1 MTGLAVLLA
10 VVFLYGLVS
19 RRLEGSVVTA
29 PMSFVAAGVVLGPA
43 ALGLV
48 EIDLENETVLLVA
61 EFALALLLFTDAT
74 RVNLNALGSPPH
86 LPARLLGIGMPL
98 TIVLGT
104 IAAALVLPGLSLWES
119 AIVAT
124 VLAPTDAAL
133 GQAVVSDERVPVTV
147 RRSLNVEAGL
157 NDGLSVPFLALFIA
171 LALAEEEA
179 LMGGRW
185 ILFALQQ
192 VGFGVLVGALVGAS
206 GAWLVRESIRRGWIS
221 DTFERL
227 ALLALALLAY
237 ALAGLMGGNG
247 FIAAFAGGLCAGPFL
262 RGIGERAVGFA
273 DAEGQLLNAAV
284 FFALGAVAI
293 PLLLDG
299 MDLMVALYAGLSLSV
314 VRMLPV
320 AIALLGTRLR
330 GVSVLFMG
338 WFGPRGLASII
349 LGLVFLE
356 EAVSLPASAEIS
368 TVVAAAVL
376 LSVLLHGL
384 TSSPLSTLYARS
396 AATMPPTV
404 PEQTPHP
411 ENVVAR
417 EAKRW

>member
-10 VVFLYGLVS
+10 VVFLYGLIS

-29 PMSFVAAGVVLGPA
+29 PMTFVAAGMVLGPA

-48 EIDLENETVLLVA
+48 NFDLENETVLLVA

-74 RVNLNALGSPPH
+74 RVDLRALGSPPH
-86 LPARLLGIGMPL
+86 LPARLLGVGMPL
-98 TIVLGT
+98 TIVLGAV
-104 IAAALVLPGLSLWES
+104 AAALVLPGLSFWEA
-119 AIVAT
+119 AIVAA

-133 GQAVVSDERVPVTV
+133 GQAVVSDERVPATV

-179 LMGGRW
+179 LTGRRW

-192 VGFGVLVGALVGAS
+192 IGFGVLVGALVGVS
-206 GAWLVRESIRRGWIS
+206 GAWLVREAIRWGWIS

-237 ALAGLMGGNG
+237 ALAGLAGGNG

-284 FFALGAVAI
+284 FFTFGAVAI
-293 PLLLDG
+293 PLLLDE
-299 MDLMVALYAGLSLSV
+299 MDLSVALYAGLSLSV
-314 VRMLPV
+314 IRMLPV
-320 AIALLGTRLR
+320 GIALLGTRLR

-356 EAVSLPASAEIS
+356 EAASLSASVEIS
-368 TVVAAAVL
+368 TVVAATVL

-384 TSSPLSTLYARS
+384 TSSPLSMLYARS
-396 AATMPPTV
+396 AATMSPAA
-404 PEQTPHP
+404 PEQMSHP
-411 ENVVAR
+411 ENTAAQEAR
-417 EAKRW
+417 R

>member
-10 VVFLYGLVS
+10 VVFLYGLIS
-19 RRLEGSVVTA
+19 RRLEGSVITA
-29 PMSFVAAGVVLGPA
+29 PMSFVAAGMVLGPA

-48 EIDLENETVLLVA
+48 NFDLENEAVLLVA

-74 RVNLNALGSPPH
+74 RVDLRALNSPPH
-86 LPARLLGIGMPL
+86 LPARLLGVGMPL
-98 TIVLGT
+98 TIVLGAV
-104 IAAALVLPGLSLWES
+104 AAALVLPGLSFWEA
-119 AIVAT
+119 AIVAA

-133 GQAVVSDERVPVTV
+133 GQAVVSDERVPATV

-179 LMGGRW
+179 LTGGQW
-185 ILFALQQ
+185 ILFPLQQ
-192 VGFGVLVGALVGAS
+192 IGFGVLVGALVGAS
-206 GAWLVRESIRRGWIS
+206 GAWLVREAIRWGWIS

-237 ALAGLMGGNG
+237 ALAGFVGGNG

-284 FFALGAVAI
+284 FFTFGAVAI
-293 PLLLDG
+293 PFILDE
-299 MDLMVALYAGLSLSV
+299 MDLSVAIYAGLSLSV
-314 VRMLPV
+314 IRMLPV
-320 AIALLGTRLR
+320 GIALLGTRLR

-356 EAVSLPASAEIS
+356 ESASLSASVEIS
-368 TVVAAAVL
+368 TVVAATVL

-396 AATMPPTV
+396 AATMSPAA
-404 PEQTPHP
+404 PEQMSHP
-411 ENVVAR
+411 ENTAGQEAR
-417 EAKRW
+417 R

>member
-1 MTGLAVLLA
+1 MTSLAVLLA
-10 VVFLYGLVS
+10 VVFLYGLIS

-29 PMSFVAAGVVLGPA
+29 PMTFVAAGMVLGPA

-48 EIDLENETVLLVA
+48 NFDLENETVLLVA

-74 RVNLNALGSPPH
+74 RVDLRALGSPPH
-86 LPARLLGIGMPL
+86 LPARLLGVGMPL
-98 TIVLGT
+98 TIVLGAV
-104 IAAALVLPGLSLWES
+104 AAALVLPGLSFWEA
-119 AIVAT
+119 AIVAA

-133 GQAVVSDERVPVTV
+133 GQAVVSDERVPATV

-179 LMGGRW
+179 LTGGRW

-192 VGFGVLVGALVGAS
+192 IGFGVLVGALVGVS
-206 GAWLVRESIRRGWIS
+206 GAWLVREAIRWGWIS

-237 ALAGLMGGNG
+237 VLAGLAGGNG

-284 FFALGAVAI
+284 FFTFGAVAI
-293 PLLLDG
+293 PLLLDE
-299 MDLMVALYAGLSLSV
+299 MDLSVALYAGLSLSV
-314 VRMLPV
+314 IRMLPV
-320 AIALLGTRLR
+320 GIALLGTRLR

-356 EAVSLPASAEIS
+356 EAASLSASVEIS
-368 TVVAAAVL
+368 TVVAATVL

-384 TSSPLSTLYARS
+384 TSSPLSMLYARS
-396 AATMPPTV
+396 AATMSPAA
-404 PEQTPHP
+404 PEQMSHP
-411 ENVVAR
+411 ENTAGQEAR
-417 EAKRW
+417 R

>member
-10 VVFLYGLVS
+10 VVFLYGLIS

-29 PMSFVAAGVVLGPA
+29 PMSFVAAGMVLGPA

-48 EIDLENETVLLVA
+48 NFDLENETVLLVA

-74 RVNLNALGSPPH
+74 RVDLRALGSPPH
-86 LPARLLGIGMPL
+86 LPARLLGVGMPL
-98 TIVLGT
+98 TIVLGAV
-104 IAAALVLPGLSLWES
+104 AAALVLPGLSFWEA
-119 AIVAT
+119 AIVAA

-133 GQAVVSDERVPVTV
+133 GQAVVSDERVPATV

-179 LMGGRW
+179 LTGGRW

-192 VGFGVLVGALVGAS
+192 IGFGVLVGALVGVS
-206 GAWLVRESIRRGWIS
+206 GAWLVREAIRWGWIS

-237 ALAGLMGGNG
+237 VLAGLAGGNG

-284 FFALGAVAI
+284 FFTFGAVAI
-293 PLLLDG
+293 PLLLDE
-299 MDLMVALYAGLSLSV
+299 MDLSVALYAGLSLSV
-314 VRMLPV
+314 IRMLPV
-320 AIALLGTRLR
+320 GIALLGTRLR

-356 EAVSLPASAEIS
+356 EAASLSASVEIS
-368 TVVAAAVL
+368 TVVAATVL

-396 AATMPPTV
+396 AATMSPAA
-404 PEQTPHP
+404 PEQMSHP
-411 ENVVAR
+411 ENTAAQEAR
-417 EAKRW
+417 R

>member
-10 VVFLYGLVS
+10 VVFLYGLIS

-29 PMSFVAAGVVLGPA
+29 PMSFVAAGMVLGPA

-48 EIDLENETVLLVA
+48 NFDLENETVLLVA

-74 RVNLNALGSPPH
+74 RVDLRALGSPPH
-86 LPARLLGIGMPL
+86 LPARLLGVGMPL
-98 TIVLGT
+98 TIVLGAV
-104 IAAALVLPGLSLWES
+104 AAALVLPGLSFWEA
-119 AIVAT
+119 AIVAA

-133 GQAVVSDERVPVTV
+133 GQAVVSDERVPATV

-179 LMGGRW
+179 LTGGRW

-192 VGFGVLVGALVGAS
+192 IGFGVLVGALVGAS
-206 GAWLVRESIRRGWIS
+206 GAWLVREAIRWGWIS

-237 ALAGLMGGNG
+237 ALSGLAGGNG

-284 FFALGAVAI
+284 FFTFGAVAI
-293 PLLLDG
+293 PLLLDE
-299 MDLMVALYAGLSLSV
+299 MDLSVAIYAGLSLSV
-314 VRMLPV
+314 IRMLPV
-320 AIALLGTRLR
+320 GIALLGTRLR

-356 EAVSLPASAEIS
+356 GSASLLASVEIS
-368 TVVAAAVL
+368 TVVAATVL

-396 AATMPPTV
+396 AATMSPAA
-404 PEQTPHP
+404 PEQMSHP
-411 ENVVAR
+411 ENTPRQEAR
-417 EAKRW
+417 R

>member
-1 MTGLAVLLA
+1 MTSLAVLLA
-10 VVFLYGLVS
+10 VVFLYGLIS
-19 RRLEGSVVTA
+19 RRLEGSVITA
-29 PMSFVAAGVVLGPA
+29 PMSFVAAGMVLGPA

-48 EIDLENETVLLVA
+48 NFDLENETVLLVA

-74 RVNLNALGSPPH
+74 RVDLRALNSPPH
-86 LPARLLGIGMPL
+86 LPARLLGVGMPL
-98 TIVLGT
+98 TIVLGAV
-104 IAAALVLPGLSLWES
+104 AAALVLPGLSFWEA
-119 AIVAT
+119 AIVAA

-133 GQAVVSDERVPVTV
+133 GQAVVSDERVPATV

-179 LMGGRW
+179 LTGGQW
-185 ILFALQQ
+185 ILFPLQQ
-192 VGFGVLVGALVGAS
+192 IGFGVLVGALVGAS
-206 GAWLVRESIRRGWIS
+206 GAWLVREAIRWGWIS

-237 ALAGLMGGNG
+237 ALAGLAGGNG

-284 FFALGAVAI
+284 FFTFGAVAI
-293 PLLLDG
+293 PFILDE
-299 MDLMVALYAGLSLSV
+299 MDLSVAIYAGLSLSV
-314 VRMLPV
+314 IRMLPV
-320 AIALLGTRLR
+320 GIALLGTRLR

-356 EAVSLPASAEIS
+356 ESASLSASVEIS
-368 TVVAAAVL
+368 TVVAATVL

-396 AATMPPTV
+396 AATMSPAA
-404 PEQTPHP
+404 PEQMSHP
-411 ENVVAR
+411 ENTAGQEAR
-417 EAKRW
+417 R

>member
-10 VVFLYGLVS
+10 VVFLYGLIS

-29 PMSFVAAGVVLGPA
+29 PMSFVAAGMVLGPA

-48 EIDLENETVLLVA
+48 NLDLENETVLLVA

-74 RVNLNALGSPPH
+74 RVDLRALGSPPH
-86 LPARLLGIGMPL
+86 LPARLLGVGMPL
-98 TIVLGT
+98 TIVLGAV
-104 IAAALVLPGLSLWES
+104 AAALVLPGLSFWEA
-119 AIVAT
+119 AIVAA

-133 GQAVVSDERVPVTV
+133 GQAVVSDERVPATV

-179 LMGGRW
+179 LTGGRW

-192 VGFGVLVGALVGAS
+192 IGFGVLVGALVGVS
-206 GAWLVRESIRRGWIS
+206 GAWLVREAIRWGWIS

-237 ALAGLMGGNG
+237 ALAGLAGGNG

-284 FFALGAVAI
+284 FFTFGAVAI
-293 PLLLDG
+293 PLLLDE
-299 MDLMVALYAGLSLSV
+299 MDLSVALYAGLSLSV
-314 VRMLPV
+314 IRMLPV
-320 AIALLGTRLR
+320 GIALLGTRLR

-356 EAVSLPASAEIS
+356 EAASLSASVEIS
-368 TVVAAAVL
+368 TVVAATVL

-396 AATMPPTV
+396 AATMSPAA
-404 PEQTPHP
+404 PEQMSHP
-411 ENVVAR
+411 ENTAGQEAR
-417 EAKRW
+417 R

>member
-10 VVFLYGLVS
+10 VVFLYGLIS

-29 PMSFVAAGVVLGPA
+29 PMSFVAAGMVLGPA

-48 EIDLENETVLLVA
+48 NFDLENETVLLVA

-74 RVNLNALGSPPH
+74 RVDLRALGSPPH
-86 LPARLLGIGMPL
+86 LPARLLGVGMPL
-98 TIVLGT
+98 TIVLGAV
-104 IAAALVLPGLSLWES
+104 AAALVLPGLSFWEA

-133 GQAVVSDERVPVTV
+133 GQAVVSDERVPATV

-179 LMGGRW
+179 LTGGRW

-192 VGFGVLVGALVGAS
+192 IGFGVLVGALVGAS
-206 GAWLVRESIRRGWIS
+206 GAWLVREAIRWGWIS

-237 ALAGLMGGNG
+237 ALAGLAGGNG

-284 FFALGAVAI
+284 FLAFGAVAI
-293 PLLLDG
+293 PLLLDE
-299 MDLMVALYAGLSLSV
+299 MDLSVALYAGLSLSV
-314 VRMLPV
+314 IRMLPV
-320 AIALLGTRLR
+320 GIALLGTRLR

-356 EAVSLPASAEIS
+356 EAASLSASVEIS
-368 TVVAAAVL
+368 TVVAATVL

-396 AATMPPTV
+396 AATMSPAA
-404 PEQTPHP
+404 PEQMSHP
-411 ENVVAR
+411 ENTPGQEAR
-417 EAKRW
+417 R

>member
-1 MTGLAVLLA
+1 MTGLAVLLT
-10 VVFLYGLVS
+10 VVFFYGLIS

-29 PMSFVAAGVVLGPA
+29 PMTFVAAGMVLGPA

-48 EIDLENETVLLVA
+48 NFDLENETVLLVA

-74 RVNLNALGSPPH
+74 RVDLRALGSPPH
-86 LPARLLGIGMPL
+86 LPARLLGVGMPL
-98 TIVLGT
+98 TIVLGAV
-104 IAAALVLPGLSLWES
+104 AAALVLPGLSFWEA
-119 AIVAT
+119 AIVAA

-133 GQAVVSDERVPVTV
+133 GQAVVSDERVPATV

-157 NDGLSVPFLALFIA
+157 NGGLSVPFLALFIA
-171 LALAEEEA
+171 LALAEEEV
-179 LMGGRW
+179 LTGGRW

-192 VGFGVLVGALVGAS
+192 IGFGVLVGALVGVS
-206 GAWLVRESIRRGWIS
+206 GAWLVREAIRWGWIS

-237 ALAGLMGGNG
+237 ALAGLAGGNG

-262 RGIGERAVGFA
+262 RGIEERAVGFA

-284 FFALGAVAI
+284 FFTFGAVAI
-293 PLLLDG
+293 PLLLDE
-299 MDLMVALYAGLSLSV
+299 MDLSVALYAGLSLSV
-314 VRMLPV
+314 IRMLPV
-320 AIALLGTRLR
+320 GIALLGTRLR

-356 EAVSLPASAEIS
+356 EAASLSASVEIS
-368 TVVAAAVL
+368 TVVAATVL

-396 AATMPPTV
+396 AATMSPAA
-404 PEQTPHP
+404 PEQMSHP
-411 ENVVAR
+411 ANTAAQEAR
-417 EAKRW
+417 R

>member
-10 VVFLYGLVS
+10 VVFLYGLIS
-19 RRLEGSVVTA
+19 RRLEGSVITA
-29 PMSFVAAGVVLGPA
+29 PMSFVAAGMVLGPA

-48 EIDLENETVLLVA
+48 NFDLENETVLLVA

-74 RVNLNALGSPPH
+74 RVDLRALGSPPH
-86 LPARLLGIGMPL
+86 LPARLLGVGMPL
-98 TIVLGT
+98 TIVLGAV
-104 IAAALVLPGLSLWES
+104 AAALVLPGLSFWEA
-119 AIVAT
+119 AIVAA

-133 GQAVVSDERVPVTV
+133 GQAVVSDERVPATV

-179 LMGGRW
+179 LTGGQW
-185 ILFALQQ
+185 ILFPLQQ
-192 VGFGVLVGALVGAS
+192 IGFGVLVGALVGAS
-206 GAWLVRESIRRGWIS
+206 GAWLVREAIRWGWIS

-237 ALAGLMGGNG
+237 ALAGLVGGNG

-284 FFALGAVAI
+284 FFTFGAVAI
-293 PLLLDG
+293 PFILDE
-299 MDLMVALYAGLSLSV
+299 MDLSVAIYAGLSLSV
-314 VRMLPV
+314 IRMLPV
-320 AIALLGTRLR
+320 GIALLGTRLR

-356 EAVSLPASAEIS
+356 ESASLSASVEIS
-368 TVVAAAVL
+368 TVVAATVL

-396 AATMPPTV
+396 AATMSPAA
-404 PEQTPHP
+404 PEQMSHP
-411 ENVVAR
+411 ENTAGQEAR
-417 EAKRW
+417 R

>member
-10 VVFLYGLVS
+10 VVFLYGLIS
-19 RRLEGSVVTA
+19 RRLEGSVITA
-29 PMSFVAAGVVLGPA
+29 PMSFVAAGMVLGPA

-48 EIDLENETVLLVA
+48 NFDLENEAVLLVA

-74 RVNLNALGSPPH
+74 RVDLRALNSPPH
-86 LPARLLGIGMPL
+86 LPARLLGVGMPL
-98 TIVLGT
+98 TIVLGAV
-104 IAAALVLPGLSLWES
+104 AAALVLPGLSFWEA
-119 AIVAT
+119 AIVAA

-133 GQAVVSDERVPVTV
+133 GQAVVSDERVPATV

-179 LMGGRW
+179 LTGGQW
-185 ILFALQQ
+185 ILFPLQQ
-192 VGFGVLVGALVGAS
+192 IGFGVLVGALVGAS
-206 GAWLVRESIRRGWIS
+206 GAWLVREAIRWGWIS

-237 ALAGLMGGNG
+237 ALAGLVGGNG

-262 RGIGERAVGFA
+262 RVIGERAVGFA

-284 FFALGAVAI
+284 FFTFGAVAI
-293 PLLLDG
+293 PFILDE
-299 MDLMVALYAGLSLSV
+299 MDLSVAIYAGLSLSV
-314 VRMLPV
+314 IRMLPV
-320 AIALLGTRLR
+320 GIALLGTRLR

-356 EAVSLPASAEIS
+356 ESASLSASVEIS
-368 TVVAAAVL
+368 TVVAATVL

-396 AATMPPTV
+396 AATMSPAA
-404 PEQTPHP
+404 PEQMSHP
-411 ENVVAR
+411 ENTAGQEAR
-417 EAKRW
+417 R

>member
-1 MTGLAVLLA
+1 MTDLAVLLA
-10 VVFLYGLVS
+10 IVFLYGLIS

-29 PMSFVAAGVVLGPA
+29 PMTFVAAGMVLGPA

-48 EIDLENETVLLVA
+48 NFDLENETVLLVA

-74 RVNLNALGSPPH
+74 RVDLRALGSPPH
-86 LPARLLGIGMPL
+86 LPARLLGVGMPL
-98 TIVLGT
+98 TIVLGAV
-104 IAAALVLPGLSLWES
+104 AAALVLPGLSFWEA
-119 AIVAT
+119 AIVAA

-133 GQAVVSDERVPVTV
+133 GQAVVSDERVPATV

-179 LMGGRW
+179 LTGGRW

-192 VGFGVLVGALVGAS
+192 IGFGVLVGALVGVS
-206 GAWLVRESIRRGWIS
+206 GAWLVRKAIRWGWIS

-237 ALAGLMGGNG
+237 VLAGLAGGNG

-284 FFALGAVAI
+284 FFTFGAVAI
-293 PLLLDG
+293 PLLLDE
-299 MDLMVALYAGLSLSV
+299 MDLSVALYAGLSLSV
-314 VRMLPV
+314 IRMLPV
-320 AIALLGTRLR
+320 GIALLGTRLR

-356 EAVSLPASAEIS
+356 EAASLSASVEIS
-368 TVVAAAVL
+368 TVVAATVL

-384 TSSPLSTLYARS
+384 TSSPLSMLYARS
-396 AATMPPTV
+396 AATMSPAA
-404 PEQTPHP
+404 PEQMSHP
-411 ENVVAR
+411 ENTAAQEAR
-417 EAKRW
+417 R

>member
-1 MTGLAVLLA
+1 MTSLAVLLA
-10 VVFLYGLVS
+10 VVFLYGLIS
-19 RRLEGSVVTA
+19 RRLEGSVITA
-29 PMSFVAAGVVLGPA
+29 PMSFVAAGMVLGPA

-48 EIDLENETVLLVA
+48 NFDLENETVLLVA

-74 RVNLNALGSPPH
+74 RVDLRTLGSPPH
-86 LPARLLGIGMPL
+86 LPARLLGVGMPL
-98 TIVLGT
+98 TIVLGAV
-104 IAAALVLPGLSLWES
+104 AAALVLPGLSFWEA
-119 AIVAT
+119 AIVAA

-133 GQAVVSDERVPVTV
+133 GQAVVSDERVPATV

-179 LMGGRW
+179 LTGGQW
-185 ILFALQQ
+185 ILFPLQQ
-192 VGFGVLVGALVGAS
+192 IGFGVLVGALVGAS
-206 GAWLVRESIRRGWIS
+206 GAWLVREAIRWGWIS

-237 ALAGLMGGNG
+237 ALAGLVGGNG

-284 FFALGAVAI
+284 FFTFGAVAI
-293 PLLLDG
+293 PFILDE
-299 MDLMVALYAGLSLSV
+299 MDLSVAIYAGLSLSV
-314 VRMLPV
+314 IRMLPV
-320 AIALLGTRLR
+320 GIALLGTRLR

-356 EAVSLPASAEIS
+356 ESASLSASVEIS
-368 TVVAAAVL
+368 TVVAATVL

-396 AATMPPTV
+396 AATMSPAA
-404 PEQTPHP
+404 PEQMSHP
-411 ENVVAR
+411 ENTAGQEAR
-417 EAKRW
+417 R

>member
-10 VVFLYGLVS
+10 VVFLYGLIS

-29 PMSFVAAGVVLGPA
+29 PMTFVAAGMVLGPA

-48 EIDLENETVLLVA
+48 NFDLENETVLLVA

-74 RVNLNALGSPPH
+74 RVDLRALGSPPH
-86 LPARLLGIGMPL
+86 LPARLLGVGMPL
-98 TIVLGT
+98 TIVLGAV
-104 IAAALVLPGLSLWES
+104 AAALVLPGLSFWEA
-119 AIVAT
+119 AIVAA

-133 GQAVVSDERVPVTV
+133 GQAVVSDERVPATV

-179 LMGGRW
+179 LTGGRW

-192 VGFGVLVGALVGAS
+192 IGFGVLVGALVGVS
-206 GAWLVRESIRRGWIS
+206 GAWLVREAIRWGWIS

-237 ALAGLMGGNG
+237 VLAGLAGGNG

-284 FFALGAVAI
+284 FFTFGAVAI
-293 PLLLDG
+293 PLLLDE
-299 MDLMVALYAGLSLSV
+299 MDLSVALYAGLSLSV
-314 VRMLPV
+314 IRMLPV
-320 AIALLGTRLR
+320 GIALLGTRLR

-356 EAVSLPASAEIS
+356 EAASLSASVEIS
-368 TVVAAAVL
+368 TVVAATVL

-384 TSSPLSTLYARS
+384 TSSPLSMLYARS
-396 AATMPPTV
+396 AATMSPAA
-404 PEQTPHP
+404 PEQMSHS
-411 ENVVAR
+411 ENTAAQEAR
-417 EAKRW
+417 R

>member
-1 MTGLAVLLA
+1 MLPCT
-10 VVFLYGLVS
+10 FI
-19 RRLEGSVVTA
+19 
-29 PMSFVAAGVVLGPA
+29 
-43 ALGLV
+43 
-48 EIDLENETVLLVA
+48 EI
-61 EFALALLLFTDAT
+61 
-74 RVNLNALGSPPH
+74 
-86 LPARLLGIGMPL
+86 
-98 TIVLGT
+98 
-104 IAAALVLPGLSLWES
+104 
-119 AIVAT
+119 
-124 VLAPTDAAL
+124 
-133 GQAVVSDERVPVTV
+133 

-179 LMGGRW
+179 LTGGRW

-192 VGFGVLVGALVGAS
+192 IGFGVLIGALVGAS
-206 GAWLVRESIRRGWIS
+206 GAWLVREAIRRGWIS

-237 ALAGLMGGNG
+237 ALAGLAGGNG

-262 RGIGERAVGFA
+262 RGIGERGVDFA

-284 FFALGAVAI
+284 FFTFGAVAI
-293 PLLLDG
+293 PLLLDEIE
-299 MDLMVALYAGLSLSV
+299 LSVALYAGLSLSV
-314 VRMLPV
+314 IRMLPV
-320 AIALLGTRLR
+320 GIASLGTRLR

-356 EAVSLPASAEIS
+356 EAASLSASVEIS
-368 TVVAAAVL
+368 TVVAATVF

-396 AATMPPTV
+396 AATMSPAA
-404 PEQTPHP
+404 PEQMSHP
-411 ENVVAR
+411 ENTVGQEAR
-417 EAKRW
+417 R

>member
-1 MTGLAVLLA
+1 MIGLAVLLA
-10 VVFLYGLVS
+10 VVFLYGLIS

-29 PMSFVAAGVVLGPA
+29 PMTFVAAGMVLGPA

-48 EIDLENETVLLVA
+48 NFDLENETVLLVA

-74 RVNLNALGSPPH
+74 RVDLRALGSPPH
-86 LPARLLGIGMPL
+86 LPARLLGVGMPL
-98 TIVLGT
+98 TIVLGAV
-104 IAAALVLPGLSLWES
+104 AAALVLPGLSFWEA
-119 AIVAT
+119 AIVAA

-133 GQAVVSDERVPVTV
+133 GQAVVSDERVPATV

-179 LMGGRW
+179 LTGGRW

-192 VGFGVLVGALVGAS
+192 IGFGVLVGALVGVS
-206 GAWLVRESIRRGWIS
+206 GAWLVREAIRWGWIS

-237 ALAGLMGGNG
+237 ALAGLAGGNG

-284 FFALGAVAI
+284 FFTFGAVAI
-293 PLLLDG
+293 PLLLDE
-299 MDLMVALYAGLSLSV
+299 MDLSVALYAGLSLSV
-314 VRMLPV
+314 IRMLPV
-320 AIALLGTRLR
+320 GIALLGTRLR

-356 EAVSLPASAEIS
+356 EAASLSASVEIS
-368 TVVAAAVL
+368 TVVAATVL

-384 TSSPLSTLYARS
+384 TSSPLSMLYARS
-396 AATMPPTV
+396 AATMSPAA
-404 PEQTPHP
+404 PEQMSHP
-411 ENVVAR
+411 ENTAAQEAR
-417 EAKRW
+417 R

>member
-10 VVFLYGLVS
+10 VVFLYGLIS

-29 PMSFVAAGVVLGPA
+29 PMTFVAAGMVLGPA

-48 EIDLENETVLLVA
+48 NFDLENETVLLVA

-74 RVNLNALGSPPH
+74 RVDLRALGSPPH
-86 LPARLLGIGMPL
+86 LPARLLGVGMPL
-98 TIVLGT
+98 TIVLGAV
-104 IAAALVLPGLSLWES
+104 AAALVLPGLSFWEA
-119 AIVAT
+119 AIVAA

-133 GQAVVSDERVPVTV
+133 GQAVVSDERVPATV

-179 LMGGRW
+179 LTGGRW

-192 VGFGVLVGALVGAS
+192 IGFGVLVGALVGVS
-206 GAWLVRESIRRGWIS
+206 GAWLVREAIRWGWIS

-237 ALAGLMGGNG
+237 VLAGLAGGNG

-284 FFALGAVAI
+284 FFTFGAVAI
-293 PLLLDG
+293 PLLLDE
-299 MDLMVALYAGLSLSV
+299 MDLSVALYAGLSLSV
-314 VRMLPV
+314 IRMLPV
-320 AIALLGTRLR
+320 GIALLGTRLR

-356 EAVSLPASAEIS
+356 EAASLSASVEIS
-368 TVVAAAVL
+368 TVVAATVL

-384 TSSPLSTLYARS
+384 TSSPLSMLYARS
-396 AATMPPTV
+396 AATMSPAA
-404 PEQTPHP
+404 PEQMSHP
-411 ENVVAR
+411 ENTAAQEAR
-417 EAKRW
+417 R

>member
-1 MTGLAVLLA
+1 MLPCT
-10 VVFLYGLVS
+10 FI
-19 RRLEGSVVTA
+19 
-29 PMSFVAAGVVLGPA
+29 
-43 ALGLV
+43 
-48 EIDLENETVLLVA
+48 EI
-61 EFALALLLFTDAT
+61 
-74 RVNLNALGSPPH
+74 
-86 LPARLLGIGMPL
+86 
-98 TIVLGT
+98 
-104 IAAALVLPGLSLWES
+104 
-119 AIVAT
+119 
-124 VLAPTDAAL
+124 
-133 GQAVVSDERVPVTV
+133 

-179 LMGGRW
+179 LTGGRW

-192 VGFGVLVGALVGAS
+192 IGFGVLVGALVGVS
-206 GAWLVRESIRRGWIS
+206 GAWLVREAIRWGWIS

-237 ALAGLMGGNG
+237 VLAGLAGGNG

-284 FFALGAVAI
+284 FFTFGAVAI
-293 PLLLDG
+293 PLLLDE
-299 MDLMVALYAGLSLSV
+299 MDLSVALYAGLSLSV
-314 VRMLPV
+314 IRMLPV
-320 AIALLGTRLR
+320 GIALLGTRLR

-356 EAVSLPASAEIS
+356 EAASLSASVEIS
-368 TVVAAAVL
+368 TVVAATVL

-384 TSSPLSTLYARS
+384 TSGPLSMLYARS
-396 AATMPPTV
+396 AATMSPAA
-404 PEQTPHP
+404 PEQMSHP
-411 ENVVAR
+411 ENTAAQEAR
-417 EAKRW
+417 R

>member
-10 VVFLYGLVS
+10 VVFLYGLIS

-29 PMSFVAAGVVLGPA
+29 PMSFVAAGMVLGPA

-48 EIDLENETVLLVA
+48 NFDLENETVLLVA

-74 RVNLNALGSPPH
+74 RVDLRALGSPPH
-86 LPARLLGIGMPL
+86 LPARLLGVGMPL
-98 TIVLGT
+98 TIVLGAV
-104 IAAALVLPGLSLWES
+104 AAALVLPGLSFWEA
-119 AIVAT
+119 AIVAA

-133 GQAVVSDERVPVTV
+133 GQAVVSDERVPATV

-179 LMGGRW
+179 LTGGRW

-192 VGFGVLVGALVGAS
+192 IGFGVLVGALVGAS
-206 GAWLVRESIRRGWIS
+206 GAWLVREAIRWGWIS

-237 ALAGLMGGNG
+237 ALAGLTGGNG

-284 FFALGAVAI
+284 FFTFGAVAI
-293 PLLLDG
+293 PLLLDE
-299 MDLMVALYAGLSLSV
+299 MDLSVAIYAGLSLSV
-314 VRMLPV
+314 IRMLPV
-320 AIALLGTRLR
+320 GIALLGTRLR

-356 EAVSLPASAEIS
+356 EAASLSASVEIS
-368 TVVAAAVL
+368 TVVAATVL

-396 AATMPPTV
+396 AATMSPAA
-404 PEQTPHP
+404 PEQMSHP
-411 ENVVAR
+411 ENTAGQEAR
-417 EAKRW
+417 R

>member
-1 MTGLAVLLA
+1 MTSLAVLLA
-10 VVFLYGLVS
+10 VVFLYGLIS
-19 RRLEGSVVTA
+19 RRLEGSVITA
-29 PMSFVAAGVVLGPA
+29 PMSFVAAGMVLGPA

-48 EIDLENETVLLVA
+48 NFDLENEAVLLVA

-74 RVNLNALGSPPH
+74 RVDLRALGSPPH
-86 LPARLLGIGMPL
+86 LPARLLGVGMPL
-98 TIVLGT
+98 TIVLGAV
-104 IAAALVLPGLSLWES
+104 AAALVLPGLSFWEA
-119 AIVAT
+119 AIVAA

-133 GQAVVSDERVPVTV
+133 GQAVVSDERVPATV

-179 LMGGRW
+179 LTGGQW
-185 ILFALQQ
+185 ILFPLQQ
-192 VGFGVLVGALVGAS
+192 IGFGVLVGALVGAS
-206 GAWLVRESIRRGWIS
+206 GAWLVREAIRWGWIS

-237 ALAGLMGGNG
+237 ALAGLVGGNG

-284 FFALGAVAI
+284 FFTFGAVAI
-293 PLLLDG
+293 PFILDE
-299 MDLMVALYAGLSLSV
+299 MDLSVALYAGLSLSV
-314 VRMLPV
+314 IRMLPV
-320 AIALLGTRLR
+320 GIALLGTRLR

-356 EAVSLPASAEIS
+356 EAASLSASVEIS
-368 TVVAAAVL
+368 TVVAATVL

-396 AATMPPTV
+396 AATMSPAA
-404 PEQTPHP
+404 PEQMSHP
-411 ENVVAR
+411 ENTAGQEAR
-417 EAKRW
+417 R

>member
-29 PMSFVAAGVVLGPA
+29 PISFVAAGVVLGPA
-43 ALGLV
+43 ALGLA
-48 EIDLENETVLLVA
+48 EFDLENETVLLVA

-74 RVNLNALGSPPH
+74 RVDLRALGSPPH
-86 LPARLLGIGMPL
+86 LPARLLGVGMPL
-98 TIVLGT
+98 TIVLGAV
-104 IAAALVLPGLSLWES
+104 AAALVLPGLSLWEA
-119 AIVAT
+119 AIVAA

-133 GQAVVSDERVPVTV
+133 GQAVVNDERVPATV

-171 LALAEEEA
+171 LALAEEA
-179 LMGGRW
+179 LTGGRW
-185 ILFALQQ
+185 IIFALQQ
-192 VGFGVLVGALVGAS
+192 VGFGVLVGALVGVV
-206 GAWLVRESIRRGWIS
+206 GAWLVREAIRRGWIS

-237 ALAGLMGGNG
+237 ALAGLLGGNG

-273 DAEGQLLNAAV
+273 EAGGQLLNAAV
-284 FFALGAVAI
+284 FFAFGAVAI
-293 PLLLDG
+293 PLLLNG
-299 MDLMVALYAGLSLSV
+299 MDLSVALYAALSLSV

-320 AIALLGTRLR
+320 GIALLGTRLR

-368 TVVAAAVL
+368 KVVAATVL
-376 LSVLLHGL
+376 LSVMLHGL
-384 TSSPLSTLYARS
+384 TSGPLSTLYARS
-396 AATMPPTV
+396 AATMPPAA

-411 ENVVAR
+411 ENAVAR
-417 EAKRW
+417 EAQGK

>member
-10 VVFLYGLVS
+10 VVFLYGLIS

-29 PMSFVAAGVVLGPA
+29 PMTFVAAGMVLGPA

-48 EIDLENETVLLVA
+48 NFDLENETVLLVA

-74 RVNLNALGSPPH
+74 RVDLRALGSPPH
-86 LPARLLGIGMPL
+86 LPARLLGVGMPL
-98 TIVLGT
+98 TIVLGAV
-104 IAAALVLPGLSLWES
+104 AAALVLPGLSFWEA
-119 AIVAT
+119 AIVAA

-133 GQAVVSDERVPVTV
+133 GQAVVSDERVPATV

-179 LMGGRW
+179 LTGGRW

-192 VGFGVLVGALVGAS
+192 IGFGVLVGALVGVS
-206 GAWLVRESIRRGWIS
+206 GAWLVREAIRWGWIS

-237 ALAGLMGGNG
+237 ALAGLAGGNG

-284 FFALGAVAI
+284 FFTFGAVAI
-293 PLLLDG
+293 PLLLDE
-299 MDLMVALYAGLSLSV
+299 MDLSVALYAGLSLSV
-314 VRMLPV
+314 IRMLPV
-320 AIALLGTRLR
+320 GIALLGTRLR

-356 EAVSLPASAEIS
+356 EAASLSASVEIS
-368 TVVAAAVL
+368 TVVAATVL

-396 AATMPPTV
+396 AATMSPAA
-404 PEQTPHP
+404 PEQMSHP
-411 ENVVAR
+411 ENTAAQEAR
-417 EAKRW
+417 R

>member
-48 EIDLENETVLLVA
+48 EFDLENETVLLVA

-74 RVNLNALGSPPH
+74 RVDLRALGSPPH
-86 LPARLLGIGMPL
+86 LPARLLGVGMPL
-98 TIVLGT
+98 TIVLGAV
-104 IAAALVLPGLSLWES
+104 AAALILPGLSLWEA

-133 GQAVVSDERVPVTV
+133 GQAVVSDERVPATV

-171 LALAEEEA
+171 LALAEEA
-179 LMGGRW
+179 LTGGRW
-185 ILFALQQ
+185 IIFALQQ
-192 VGFGVLVGALVGAS
+192 VGFGVLVGALVGVV
-206 GAWLVRESIRRGWIS
+206 GAWLVREAVRRGWIS

-237 ALAGLMGGNG
+237 ALADLVGGNE

-262 RGIGERAVGFA
+262 RGVGERAVGFA
-273 DAEGQLLNAAV
+273 EAGGQLLNAAV
-284 FFALGAVAI
+284 FFAFGAVAI
-293 PLLLDG
+293 PLLLDE
-299 MDLMVALYAGLSLSV
+299 MDLSVALYAALSLSV

-349 LGLVFLE
+349 LGLVVLE

-368 TVVAAAVL
+368 TVVAATVL

-396 AATMPPTV
+396 AATMSASA
-404 PEQTPHP
+404 PEKMPHP
-411 ENVVAR
+411 EKALAQEAR
-417 EAKRW
+417 R

>member
-10 VVFLYGLVS
+10 VVFLYGLIS

-29 PMSFVAAGVVLGPA
+29 PMSFVAAGMVLGPA

-48 EIDLENETVLLVA
+48 NFDLENETVLLVA

-74 RVNLNALGSPPH
+74 RVDLRDLGSPPH
-86 LPARLLGIGMPL
+86 LPARLLGVGMPL
-98 TIVLGT
+98 TIVLGAV
-104 IAAALVLPGLSLWES
+104 AAALVLPGLSFWE
-119 AIVAT
+119 AAVVAA

-133 GQAVVSDERVPVTV
+133 GQAVVSDERVPATI

-179 LMGGRW
+179 LTGGRW
-185 ILFALQQ
+185 LHFALQQ
-192 VGFGVLVGALVGAS
+192 IGFGVLIGALVGAS
-206 GAWLVRESIRRGWIS
+206 GAWLVREAIRRGWIS

-237 ALAGLMGGNG
+237 ALAGLAGGNG

-284 FFALGAVAI
+284 FFTFGAVAI
-293 PLLLDG
+293 PLLLDEIE
-299 MDLMVALYAGLSLSV
+299 LSVALYAGLSLSV
-314 VRMLPV
+314 IRMLPV
-320 AIALLGTRLR
+320 GIALLGTRLR

-356 EAVSLPASAEIS
+356 EAASLSASVEIS
-368 TVVAAAVL
+368 TVVAATVL

-396 AATMPPTV
+396 AATMSSAA
-404 PEQTPHP
+404 PEQMSHP
-411 ENVVAR
+411 ENTAGQEAR
-417 EAKRW
+417 R

>member
-1 MTGLAVLLA
+1 MTSLAVLLA
-10 VVFLYGLVS
+10 VVFLYGLIS
-19 RRLEGSVVTA
+19 RRLEGSVITA
-29 PMSFVAAGVVLGPA
+29 PMSFVAAGMVLGPA

-48 EIDLENETVLLVA
+48 NFDLENETVLLVA

-74 RVNLNALGSPPH
+74 RVDLRALGSPPH
-86 LPARLLGIGMPL
+86 LPARLLGVGMPL
-98 TIVLGT
+98 TIVLGAV
-104 IAAALVLPGLSLWES
+104 AAALVLPGLSFWEA
-119 AIVAT
+119 AIVAA

-133 GQAVVSDERVPVTV
+133 GQAVVSDERVPATV

-179 LMGGRW
+179 LTGGRW

-192 VGFGVLVGALVGAS
+192 IGFGVLVGALVGAS
-206 GAWLVRESIRRGWIS
+206 GAWLVREAIRWGWIS

-237 ALAGLMGGNG
+237 ALAGLAGGNG

-284 FFALGAVAI
+284 FFTFGAVAI
-293 PLLLDG
+293 PLLLDE
-299 MDLMVALYAGLSLSV
+299 MDLSVALYAGLSLSV
-314 VRMLPV
+314 IRMLPV
-320 AIALLGTRLR
+320 GIALLGTRLR

-356 EAVSLPASAEIS
+356 GAASLSASVEIL
-368 TVVAAAVL
+368 TVVAATVL

-396 AATMPPTV
+396 AATMSPAA
-404 PEQTPHP
+404 PEQMSHP
-411 ENVVAR
+411 ENTAGQEAR
-417 EAKRW
+417 R

>member
-10 VVFLYGLVS
+10 VVFLYGLIS

-29 PMSFVAAGVVLGPA
+29 PMTFVAAGMVLGPA

-48 EIDLENETVLLVA
+48 NFDLENETVLLVA

-74 RVNLNALGSPPH
+74 RVDLRALGSPPH
-86 LPARLLGIGMPL
+86 LPARLLGVGMPL
-98 TIVLGT
+98 TIVLGAV
-104 IAAALVLPGLSLWES
+104 AAALVLPGLSFWEA
-119 AIVAT
+119 AIVAA

-133 GQAVVSDERVPVTV
+133 GQAVVSDERVPATV

-179 LMGGRW
+179 LTGGRW

-192 VGFGVLVGALVGAS
+192 IGFGVLVGALVGVS
-206 GAWLVRESIRRGWIS
+206 GAWLVREAIRWGWIS

-237 ALAGLMGGNG
+237 ALAGLAGGNG

-284 FFALGAVAI
+284 FFTFGAVAI
-293 PLLLDG
+293 PLLLDE
-299 MDLMVALYAGLSLSV
+299 MDLSVALYAGLSLSV
-314 VRMLPV
+314 IRMLPV
-320 AIALLGTRLR
+320 GIALLGTRLR

-356 EAVSLPASAEIS
+356 EAASLSASVEIS
-368 TVVAAAVL
+368 TVVAATVL

-384 TSSPLSTLYARS
+384 TSSPLSMLYARS
-396 AATMPPTV
+396 AATMSPAA
-404 PEQTPHP
+404 PEQMSHP
-411 ENVVAR
+411 ENTAAQEAR
-417 EAKRW
+417 R

>member
-10 VVFLYGLVS
+10 VVFLYGLIS

-29 PMSFVAAGVVLGPA
+29 PMTFVAAGMVLGPA

-48 EIDLENETVLLVA
+48 NFDLENETVLLVA

-74 RVNLNALGSPPH
+74 RVDLRALGSPPH
-86 LPARLLGIGMPL
+86 LPARLLGVGMPL
-98 TIVLGT
+98 TIVLGAV
-104 IAAALVLPGLSLWES
+104 AAALVLPGLSFWEA
-119 AIVAT
+119 AIVAA

-133 GQAVVSDERVPVTV
+133 GQAVVSDERVPATV

-179 LMGGRW
+179 LTGGRW

-192 VGFGVLVGALVGAS
+192 IGFGVLVGALVGVS
-206 GAWLVRESIRRGWIS
+206 GAWLVREAIRWGWIS

-237 ALAGLMGGNG
+237 VLAGLAGGNG

-284 FFALGAVAI
+284 FFTFGAVAI
-293 PLLLDG
+293 PLLLDE
-299 MDLMVALYAGLSLSV
+299 MDLSVALYAGLSLSV
-314 VRMLPV
+314 IRMLPV
-320 AIALLGTRLR
+320 GIALLGTRLR

-356 EAVSLPASAEIS
+356 EAASLSASVEIS
-368 TVVAAAVL
+368 TVVAATVL

-396 AATMPPTV
+396 AATMSPAA
-404 PEQTPHP
+404 PEQMSHP
-411 ENVVAR
+411 ENTAAQEAR
-417 EAKRW
+417 R

>member
-10 VVFLYGLVS
+10 VVFLYGLIS
-19 RRLEGSVVTA
+19 RRLEGSVITA
-29 PMSFVAAGVVLGPA
+29 PMSFVAAGMVLGPA

-48 EIDLENETVLLVA
+48 NFDLENEAVLLVA

-74 RVNLNALGSPPH
+74 RVDLRALGSPPH
-86 LPARLLGIGMPL
+86 LPARLLGVGMPL
-98 TIVLGT
+98 TIVVGALV
-104 IAAALVLPGLSLWES
+104 AALVLPGLSFWEA
-119 AIVAT
+119 AIVAA

-133 GQAVVSDERVPVTV
+133 GQAVVSDERVPATV

-179 LMGGRW
+179 LTGGRW
-185 ILFALQQ
+185 ILFPLQQ
-192 VGFGVLVGALVGAS
+192 IGFGVLVGALVGAS
-206 GAWLVRESIRRGWIS
+206 GAWLVREAIRWGWIS

-237 ALAGLMGGNG
+237 ALAGLAGGNG

-262 RGIGERAVGFA
+262 RGIGERTVGFA

-284 FFALGAVAI
+284 FFTFGAVAI
-293 PLLLDG
+293 PFILDE
-299 MDLMVALYAGLSLSV
+299 MDLSVAIYAGLSLSV
-314 VRMLPV
+314 IRMLPV
-320 AIALLGTRLR
+320 GIALLGTRLR

-356 EAVSLPASAEIS
+356 EAASLSASVEIS
-368 TVVAAAVL
+368 TVVAATVL

-396 AATMPPTV
+396 AATMSPAA
-404 PEQTPHP
+404 PEQMSHP
-411 ENVVAR
+411 ENTAGQEAR
-417 EAKRW
+417 R

>member
-10 VVFLYGLVS
+10 VVFLYGLIS
-19 RRLEGSVVTA
+19 RRLEGSVITA
-29 PMSFVAAGVVLGPA
+29 PMSFVAAGMVLGPA

-48 EIDLENETVLLVA
+48 NFDLENEPVLLVA

-74 RVNLNALGSPPH
+74 RVDLRALNSPPH
-86 LPARLLGIGMPL
+86 LPARLLGVGMPL
-98 TIVLGT
+98 TIVLGAV
-104 IAAALVLPGLSLWES
+104 AAALVLPGLSFWEA
-119 AIVAT
+119 AIVAA

-133 GQAVVSDERVPVTV
+133 GQAVVSDERVPATV

-179 LMGGRW
+179 LTGGQW

-192 VGFGVLVGALVGAS
+192 IGFGVLVGALVGAS
-206 GAWLVRESIRRGWIS
+206 GAWLVREAIRWGWIS

-237 ALAGLMGGNG
+237 ALAGLAGGNG

-284 FFALGAVAI
+284 FFTFGAVAI
-293 PLLLDG
+293 PFLLDE
-299 MDLMVALYAGLSLSV
+299 MDLSVAIYAGLSLSV
-314 VRMLPV
+314 IRMLPV
-320 AIALLGTRLR
+320 GIALLGTRLR

-356 EAVSLPASAEIS
+356 EAASLSASVEIS
-368 TVVAAAVL
+368 TVVAATVL

-396 AATMPPTV
+396 AATMSPAA
-404 PEQTPHP
+404 PEQMSHP
-411 ENVVAR
+411 ENTAGQEAR
-417 EAKRW
+417 R

>member
-10 VVFLYGLVS
+10 VVFLYGLIS
-19 RRLEGSVVTA
+19 RRLEGSVITA
-29 PMSFVAAGVVLGPA
+29 PMSFVAAGMVLGPA

-48 EIDLENETVLLVA
+48 NFDLENEAVLLVA

-74 RVNLNALGSPPH
+74 RVDLRALGSPPH
-86 LPARLLGIGMPL
+86 LPARLLGVGMPL
-98 TIVLGT
+98 TIVLGAV
-104 IAAALVLPGLSLWES
+104 AAALVLPGLSFWEA
-119 AIVAT
+119 AIVAA

-133 GQAVVSDERVPVTV
+133 GQAVVSDERVPATV

-179 LMGGRW
+179 LTGGRW
-185 ILFALQQ
+185 ILFPLQQ
-192 VGFGVLVGALVGAS
+192 IGFGVLVGALVGAS
-206 GAWLVRESIRRGWIS
+206 GAWLVREAIRWGWIS

-237 ALAGLMGGNG
+237 ALAGFVGGNG

-284 FFALGAVAI
+284 FFTFGAVAI
-293 PLLLDG
+293 PLLLDE
-299 MDLMVALYAGLSLSV
+299 MDLSVALYAGLSLSV
-314 VRMLPV
+314 IRMLPV
-320 AIALLGTRLR
+320 GIALLGTRLR

-356 EAVSLPASAEIS
+356 EAASLSASVEIS
-368 TVVAAAVL
+368 TVVAATVF

-396 AATMPPTV
+396 AATMSPAA
-404 PEQTPHP
+404 PEQMSHP
-411 ENVVAR
+411 ENTAGQEAR
-417 EAKRW
+417 R

>member
-10 VVFLYGLVS
+10 VVFLYGLIS

-29 PMSFVAAGVVLGPA
+29 PMSFVAAGMVLGPA

-48 EIDLENETVLLVA
+48 NFDLENETVLLVA

-74 RVNLNALGSPPH
+74 RVDLRALGSPPH
-86 LPARLLGIGMPL
+86 LPARLLGVGMPL
-98 TIVLGT
+98 TIVLGAV
-104 IAAALVLPGLSLWES
+104 AAALVLPGLSFWEA
-119 AIVAT
+119 AIVAA

-133 GQAVVSDERVPVTV
+133 GQAVVSDERVPATV

-179 LMGGRW
+179 LTGGRW

-192 VGFGVLVGALVGAS
+192 IGFGVLVGALVGVS
-206 GAWLVRESIRRGWIS
+206 GAWLVREAIRWGWIS

-237 ALAGLMGGNG
+237 ALAGLAGGNG

-284 FFALGAVAI
+284 FFTFGAVAI
-293 PLLLDG
+293 PLLLDE
-299 MDLMVALYAGLSLSV
+299 MDLSVALYAGLSLSV
-314 VRMLPV
+314 IRMLPV
-320 AIALLGTRLR
+320 GIALLGTRLR

-356 EAVSLPASAEIS
+356 EAASLSASVEIS
-368 TVVAAAVL
+368 TVVAATVL

-396 AATMPPTV
+396 AATMSPAA
-404 PEQTPHP
+404 PEQMSHP
-411 ENVVAR
+411 ENTAAQEAR
-417 EAKRW
+417 R

>member
-10 VVFLYGLVS
+10 VVFLYGLIS

-29 PMSFVAAGVVLGPA
+29 PMAFVAAGMVLGLA

-48 EIDLENETVLLVA
+48 NFDLENETVLLVA

-74 RVNLNALGSPPH
+74 RVDLRALGSPPH
-86 LPARLLGIGMPL
+86 LPARLLGVGMPL
-98 TIVLGT
+98 TIVLGAV
-104 IAAALVLPGLSLWES
+104 AAALVLPGLSFWEA
-119 AIVAT
+119 AIVAA

-133 GQAVVSDERVPVTV
+133 GQAVVSDERVPATV

-179 LMGGRW
+179 LTGGRW

-192 VGFGVLVGALVGAS
+192 IGFGVLVGALVGAS
-206 GAWLVRESIRRGWIS
+206 GAWLVREAIRWGWIS

-237 ALAGLMGGNG
+237 ALAGLAGGNG

-284 FFALGAVAI
+284 FFTFGAVAI
-293 PLLLDG
+293 PLLLDE
-299 MDLMVALYAGLSLSV
+299 MDLSVALYAGLSLSV
-314 VRMLPV
+314 IRMLPV
-320 AIALLGTRLR
+320 GIALLGTRLR

-356 EAVSLPASAEIS
+356 EAASLSASVEIS
-368 TVVAAAVL
+368 TVVAATVL

-396 AATMPPTV
+396 AATMSPAA
-404 PEQTPHP
+404 PEQMSHP
-411 ENVVAR
+411 ENTPGQEAR
-417 EAKRW
+417 R

>member
-10 VVFLYGLVS
+10 VVFLYGLIS

-29 PMSFVAAGVVLGPA
+29 PMTFVAAGMVLGPA

-48 EIDLENETVLLVA
+48 NFDLENETVLLVA

-74 RVNLNALGSPPH
+74 RVDLRALGSPPH
-86 LPARLLGIGMPL
+86 LPARLLGVGMPL
-98 TIVLGT
+98 TIVLGAV
-104 IAAALVLPGLSLWES
+104 AAALVLPGLSFWEA
-119 AIVAT
+119 AIVAA

-133 GQAVVSDERVPVTV
+133 GQAVVSDERVPATV

-179 LMGGRW
+179 LTGGRW

-192 VGFGVLVGALVGAS
+192 IGFGVLIGALVGAS
-206 GAWLVRESIRRGWIS
+206 GAWLVREAIRRGWIS

-237 ALAGLMGGNG
+237 VLAGLAGGNG

-284 FFALGAVAI
+284 FFTFGAVAI
-293 PLLLDG
+293 PLLLDE
-299 MDLMVALYAGLSLSV
+299 MDLSVALYAGLSLSV
-314 VRMLPV
+314 IRMLPV
-320 AIALLGTRLR
+320 GIALLGTRLR

-356 EAVSLPASAEIS
+356 EAASLSASVEIS
-368 TVVAAAVL
+368 TVVAATVL

-396 AATMPPTV
+396 AATMSPAA
-404 PEQTPHP
+404 PEQMSHP
-411 ENVVAR
+411 ENTAAQEAR
-417 EAKRW
+417 R

>member
-10 VVFLYGLVS
+10 VVFLYGLIS

-29 PMSFVAAGVVLGPA
+29 PMTFVAAGMVLGPA
-43 ALGLV
+43 ELGLV
-48 EIDLENETVLLVA
+48 NFDLENETVLLVA

-74 RVNLNALGSPPH
+74 RVDLRALGSPPH
-86 LPARLLGIGMPL
+86 LPARLLAVGMPL
-98 TIVLGT
+98 TIVLGAV
-104 IAAALVLPGLSLWES
+104 AAALVLPGLSFWEA
-119 AIVAT
+119 AIVAA

-133 GQAVVSDERVPVTV
+133 GQAVVSDERVPATV

-179 LMGGRW
+179 LTGGRW

-192 VGFGVLVGALVGAS
+192 IGFGVLVGALVGVS
-206 GAWLVRESIRRGWIS
+206 GAWLVREAIRWGWIS

-237 ALAGLMGGNG
+237 ALAGLAGGNG

-284 FFALGAVAI
+284 FFTFGAVAI
-293 PLLLDG
+293 PLLLDE
-299 MDLMVALYAGLSLSV
+299 MDLSVALYAGLSLSV
-314 VRMLPV
+314 IRMLPV
-320 AIALLGTRLR
+320 GIALLGTRLR

-356 EAVSLPASAEIS
+356 EAASLSASVEIS
-368 TVVAAAVL
+368 TVVAATVL

-384 TSSPLSTLYARS
+384 TSSPLSMLYARS
-396 AATMPPTV
+396 AATMSPAA
-404 PEQTPHP
+404 PEQMSHP
-411 ENVVAR
+411 ENTAAQEAR
-417 EAKRW
+417 R

>member
-10 VVFLYGLVS
+10 VVFLYGLIS

-29 PMSFVAAGVVLGPA
+29 PMTFVAAGMVLGPA

-48 EIDLENETVLLVA
+48 NFDLENETVLLVA

-74 RVNLNALGSPPH
+74 RVDLRALGSPPH
-86 LPARLLGIGMPL
+86 LPARLLGVGMPL
-98 TIVLGT
+98 TIVLGAV
-104 IAAALVLPGLSLWES
+104 AAALVLPGLSFWEA
-119 AIVAT
+119 AIVAA

-133 GQAVVSDERVPVTV
+133 GQAVVSDERVPATV

-179 LMGGRW
+179 LTGGRW

-192 VGFGVLVGALVGAS
+192 IGFGVLVGALVGVS
-206 GAWLVRESIRRGWIS
+206 GAWLVREAIRWGWIS

-237 ALAGLMGGNG
+237 ALAGLAGGNG

-284 FFALGAVAI
+284 FFTFGAVAI
-293 PLLLDG
+293 PLLLDE
-299 MDLMVALYAGLSLSV
+299 MDLSVALYAGLSLSV
-314 VRMLPV
+314 IRMLPV
-320 AIALLGTRLR
+320 GIALLGTRLR

-356 EAVSLPASAEIS
+356 EAAALSASVEIS
-368 TVVAAAVL
+368 TVVAATVL

-384 TSSPLSTLYARS
+384 TSSPLSMLYARS
-396 AATMPPTV
+396 AATMSPAA
-404 PEQTPHP
+404 PEQMSHP
-411 ENVVAR
+411 ENTAAQEAR
-417 EAKRW
+417 R